1 MKRMRYVEVR
11 SRQLRWVWRGR
22 CKKTGEKN
30 KKSCFVITP
39 MAPPRTFWYRKTSWS
54 CKSKNIGYLWW
65 FQEEL
70 WCSENNCRTV
80 SPQLRVPQQSK
91 TLHYC
96 RAKLTCA
103 LESRW
108 EVVRS
113 IDKHSGSWLSQSQQY
128 YRSLHWHGL
137 RLRSRSKRSSYGQWW
152 KDEWLGV
159 ISWMTG
165 SVANSCISQRNGSR
179 VMERSSS
186 EFRISIFKHGR
197 PP

>member
-1 MKRMRYVEVR
+1 
-11 SRQLRWVWRGR
+11 
-22 CKKTGEKN
+22 
-30 KKSCFVITP
+30 